1 MATQSNLYVDQ
12 GTDYRVTIG
21 VASNDDGFDFD
32 EWEFSAGAA
41 KLYSSTTAI
50 VPVMTKIYA
59 DSENPINSV
68 EMYISADQTV
78 DLEPGKY
85 VYDVIMTNVD
95 TEEHDKILEGLIF
108 ILQSITRPYSDEQ

>member
-1 MATQSNLYVDQ
+1 MDNLIALFGQKKKKSEEFEEFLDM
-12 GTDYRVTIG
+12 
-21 VASNDDGFDFD
+21 DF
-32 EWEFSAGAA
+32 ETEIW
-41 KLYSSTTAI
+41 Y
-50 VPVMTKIYA
+50 MIYA